1 MSFLHTFSLFAIL
14 GLMMSL
20 LYGCSTSPTT
30 SAQQRDAYLQQFIG
44 QTSQSIL
51 ARLDL
56 NSIGYQQVL
65 APIANDQT
73 LTYTVI
79 RPVSIP
85 LPMAQN
91 PADIDAGNIPV
102 PVTPRAQSYDVNLQC
117 KIIYRLEHNIATSVH
132 YTGHTC

>member
-1 MSFLHTFSLFAIL
+1 MSFLHSLGLFAML
-14 GLMMSL
+14 CL
-20 LYGCSTSPTT
+20 LYGCTTSPTT

-44 QTSQSIL
+44 QTSQNIQ

-65 APIANDQT
+65 APVANDQT
-73 LTYTVI
+73 LTYTVM

-85 LPMAQN
+85 VPMAQN
-91 PADIDAGNIPV
+91 PADIDAGHTPV
-102 PVTPRAQSYDVNLQC
+102 PVMPRAQSYDVNLQC
-117 KIIYRLEHNIATSVH
+117 KLIYRLENNIAKSVH

>member
-1 MSFLHTFSLFAIL
+1 MKFTLILGYFTVFSLLTA
-14 GLMMSL
+14 
-20 LYGCSTSPTT
+20 CTTT
-30 SAQQRDAYLQQFIG
+30 STTTTMQRDAYLQQFIG
-44 QTSQSIL
+44 QTSQSIQ
-51 ARLDL
+51 AKLDL

-65 APIANDQT
+65 APVANDQT

>member
-1 MSFLHTFSLFAIL
+1 MSFLHSLGLFATL
-14 GLMMSL
+14 GLM
-20 LYGCSTSPTT
+20 YGCSTTSSLT

-44 QTSQSIL
+44 QTSQSIQ

-65 APIANDQT
+65 APVANDQT

-85 LPMAQN
+85 LPIAQN
-91 PADIDAGNIPV
+91 PADIDAGNIPI

-117 KIIYRLEHNIATSVH
+117 KIIFRLENNMAKSVY
-132 YTGHTC
+132 YTGRTC